1 MRSECSY
8 RQLRI
13 PRIAAVHF
21 TELSRTIFRV
31 TKSQW
36 YASDMLQPPSSPS
49 STPSFVDRVARS
61 FRERPVR
68 SVFILIGVIVAV
80 ALILSVLQLLAIVPM
95 RTFNE
100 SSVTGISG
108 QAGQGYAEMDQYAGN
123 AVSVRDGAYALTD
136 TAEMRKTQLPSAP
149 PSEPT
154 TGAPD
159 NRKVIRNGSLSL
171 YVKDAA
177 ATVGAIAKIAEEQ
190 KGFVEQSNLYEVRE
204 GVKNGSVT
212 IRVPSVSFDDARE
225 AIKLLAIKV
234 LHEMTTSSDVTAQ
247 FVDLEGQLK
256 NLRAE
261 ETQYV
266 AIMKNAVKIEDVLKV
281 AEQLASVRGRIE
293 QSQGQM
299 NYLSRQ
305 IEMSTITVEL
315 TAEETVQVT
324 GFIWRPWTVVKQEA
338 QDLLKSLAG
347 FADFLIAFVF
357 AIPVL
362 VIKVLFWLIV
372 LGVVWKIG
380 RVLWRVVWRL

>member
-1 MRSECSY
+1 MP
-8 RQLRI
+8 Q
-13 PRIAAVHF
+13 
-21 TELSRTIFRV
+21 
-31 TKSQW
+31 
-36 YASDMLQPPSSPS
+36 SPS
-49 STPSFVDRVARS
+49 SSSSLSSFVDRIVGS
-61 FRERPVR
+61 FRGRPVR
-68 SVFILIGVIVAV
+68 SVLILISVIVAV
-80 ALILSVLQLLAIVPM
+80 ALVMSVLKLLEIVPM
-95 RTFNE
+95 RTLSE
-100 SSVTGISG
+100 SSVTGVSG
-108 QAGQGYAEMDQYAGN
+108 QAGYGYAEMDRYAGN
-123 AVSVRDGAYALTD
+123 EIAGRDGAYAVTD
-136 TAEMRKTQLPSAP
+136 TAKMQRTQLPSAP

-177 ATVGAIAKIAEEQ
+177 AAVSAIATIAQEKE
-190 KGFVEQSNLYEVRE
+190 GFVDQSNVYEVRE
-204 GVKNGSVT
+204 GVRNGSIT
-212 IRVPSVSFDDARE
+212 IRVPSVSFDEARE

-234 LHEMTTSSDVTAQ
+234 LHEVTTSSDVTAQ
-247 FVDLEGQLK
+247 FVDLEAQLK

-266 AIMKNAVKIEDVLKV
+266 AIMKNAVKIDDVLKV
-281 AEQLASVRGRIE
+281 ASQLASVRGRIE

-315 TAEETVQVT
+315 TAEEKVEVT

-357 AIPVL
+357 TIPVL
-362 VIKVLFWLIV
+362 VIKVVFWLIV
-372 LGVVWKIG
+372 LGIVWKIG
-380 RVLWRVVWRL
+380 RMLWRVVRRL

>member
-1 MRSECSY
+1 M
-8 RQLRI
+8 
-13 PRIAAVHF
+13 
-21 TELSRTIFRV
+21 
-31 TKSQW
+31 TKPQW

-68 SVFILIGVIVAV
+68 SVFILIGVIVAI
-80 ALILSVLQLLAIVPM
+80 ALVVSILQLLAIVPT
-95 RTFNE
+95 RNFTGKN
-100 SSVTGISG
+100 VTGIVSEG
-108 QAGQGYAEMDQYAGN
+108 FAEMDRYAPN
-123 AVSVRDGAYALTD
+123 AAMGGDYAYSVTD
-136 TAEMRKTQLPSAP
+136 TAELRKSQLPSVP

-190 KGFVEQSNLYEVRE
+190 KGFVDQSILYEVRE

-293 QSQGQM
+293 QSQGQL

>member
-1 MRSECSY
+1 
-8 RQLRI
+8 
-13 PRIAAVHF
+13 
-21 TELSRTIFRV
+21 
-31 TKSQW
+31 
-36 YASDMLQPPSSPS
+36 MLQSPSSPS
-49 STPSFVDRVARS
+49 SVSSFVDRVVRS
-61 FRERPVR
+61 FRERPVV
-68 SVFILIGVIVAV
+68 SVFILVGIIVGVAV
-80 ALILSVLQLLAIVPM
+80 VISILQFLAIVPM
-95 RTFNE
+95 RQITDE
-100 SSVTGISG
+100 SFMNSVSEGWAGMDSG
-108 QAGQGYAEMDQYAGN
+108 APQATVGRNNAY
-123 AVSVRDGAYALTD
+123 AVSD

-177 ATVGAIAKIAEEQ
+177 ATVAAIATIAQEE
-190 KGFVEQSNLYEVRE
+190 KGFVDQSNVYEVRE
-204 GVKNGSVT
+204 GVKNGSIT
-212 IRVPSVSFDDARE
+212 IRVPSASFDAARE

-234 LHEMTTSSDVTAQ
+234 LNEMTTSSDVTAQ
-247 FVDLEGQLK
+247 FVDLEAQLK

-261 ETQYV
+261 ETQYI
-266 AIMKNAVKIEDVLKV
+266 AIMKNAVKIDDVLKV

-357 AIPVL
+357 TIPVL

-380 RVLWRVVWRL
+380 RVLWRVVRRL